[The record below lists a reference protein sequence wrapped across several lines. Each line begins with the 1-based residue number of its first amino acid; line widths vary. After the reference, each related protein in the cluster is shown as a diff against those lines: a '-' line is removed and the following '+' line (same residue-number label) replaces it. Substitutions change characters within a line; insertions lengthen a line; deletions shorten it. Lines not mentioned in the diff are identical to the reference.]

1 MVRRCLISQSCEDS
15 CGCGRIL
22 LTEYSITCRRRH
34 VKCDENRPH
43 CDRCR
48 KGNQTCIYADP
59 HAAQPQSPQAASRQP
74 SAPLSESR
82 QRRLSDLQQR
92 APSVLAWPNSPE
104 QAMIYQAGQPAPSET
119 GRASITSLP
128 PERQTSQISLG
139 QRAPSQIDYLLN
151 APIPTSDTPKLL
163 TLSPEMSNNNGTSF
177 SLNSGEQGLVAR
189 SVSSQPT
196 FNVAIAKWFDM
207 LVGDSVF
214 ENGIP
219 DIEPGMEDGYSMGT
233 PREQNRATSFS
244 YMGSFQG
251 SPAEGSSVQG
261 ASPCSSSSPQLLERN
276 FPSNSLAEKLRWQA
290 PVPIQLTPY
299 ELFIFRNFV
308 QRISLWVSKLTSHDH
323 S

>member
-139 QRAPSQIDYLLN
+139 QRAPSQNDYLRNTVRANALKLIDQLRNQFETDKRCWLLSRDTDTRTKRRPKSLLICNKYIYVVGFFFLLPTKLN
-151 APIPTSDTPKLL
+151 K
-163 TLSPEMSNNNGTSF
+163 
-177 SLNSGEQGLVAR
+177 
-189 SVSSQPT
+189 
-196 FNVAIAKWFDM
+196 
-207 LVGDSVF
+207 
-214 ENGIP
+214 
-219 DIEPGMEDGYSMGT
+219 
-233 PREQNRATSFS
+233 QN
-244 YMGSFQG
+244 Q
-251 SPAEGSSVQG
+251 
-261 ASPCSSSSPQLLERN
+261 
-276 FPSNSLAEKLRWQA
+276 
-290 PVPIQLTPY
+290 III
-299 ELFIFRNFV
+299 IF
-308 QRISLWVSKLTSHDH
+308 SKLECLTFKTSRTDTTYKA
-323 S
+323 